1 MPLTQNKEVSNNKF
15 EVSKLTF
22 GAAVFNGLHNRIGED
37 WPSLSVRRA
46 LELDINAFDTSPYY
60 GEGENILGSALYNLR
75 DEFSRSSY
83 YIFTKV
89 GRYGLKDF
97 DYSAKRIRQSVEESC
112 RRLRTDYLDVVY
124 AHDVEFVK
132 REDIVEDGGALPEL
146 FKLKIELIFLVLFL
160 GYPLD
165 VLLDITRL
173 QYDRNQPIDVILSYS
188 HYCLHN
194 IKLSDYIQEFN
205 RVGVRYIMNASPL
218 SMGLLRNNGPPVWHP
233 ASNELRHAVAQSS
246 TLASR
251 NNLNI
256 SKLAIQFA
264 LDLSGITST
273 VIGLSNPTEVE
284 DAILYLKEVQARQKG
299 EVVTPEIE
307 KRVLT
312 EIHQILKPYFN
323 LSWESPP
330 KNH

>member
-1 MPLTQNKEVSNNKF
+1 MSSKEVSNNQL

-22 GAAVFNGLHNRIGED
+22 GAAVFNGLHNHIEED

-60 GEGENILGSALYNLR
+60 GDSENILGSALYNLR
-75 DEFSRSSY
+75 EEFPRSSY

-97 DYSAKRIRQSVEESC
+97 DYTAKRIRQSVEESC
-112 RRLRTDYLDVVY
+112 RRLHTDYLDVVY

-132 REDIVEDGGALPEL
+132 LEDVVEE
-146 FKLKIELIFLVLFL
+146 

-165 VLLDITRL
+165 VLLKIARL

-218 SMGLLRNNGPPVWHP
+218 SMGLLRNNGPPDWHP

-246 TLASR
+246 ALASS

-256 SKLAIQFA
+256 SKLAILFA
-264 LDLSGITST
+264 LDLSGIITT
-273 VIGLSNPTEVE
+273 VIGLSNPTEVD
-284 DAILYLKEVQARQKG
+284 DAISFLKEAQARQRG
-299 EVVTPEIE
+299 EAVTPEIE
-307 KRVLT
+307 KKVLT
-312 EIHQILKPYFN
+312 EIHQILEPYFN
-323 LSWESPP
+323 LSWDSPP
-330 KNH
+330 KDL